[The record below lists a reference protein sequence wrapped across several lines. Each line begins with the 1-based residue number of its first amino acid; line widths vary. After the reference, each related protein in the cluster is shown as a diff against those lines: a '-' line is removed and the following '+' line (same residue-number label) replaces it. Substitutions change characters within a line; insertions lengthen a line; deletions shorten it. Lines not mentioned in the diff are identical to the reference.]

1 MENYTLSSRQIP
13 LCGEYDVIVVGGG
26 PAGCAAAI
34 SASRAGKKVLLIED
48 SGMLGGAGTRGL
60 VSAWTPFS
68 DGVRALYAGLAHEVF
83 RRTLAATPYL
93 DPKSID
99 WVPIDPEALKTTYDE
114 MTAEAGVT
122 VLFHTRLAAAETEDG
137 RVKALICANKTGL
150 CAFTAPM
157 YVDCTGDAD
166 LCAYAGVP
174 FQEGDE
180 NGETQPATHCFILA
194 NVNEEAYHAM
204 PSIRPQNPESILYR
218 ILREGKYAIPDEHFC
233 HSFYAPG
240 VMGFNAGH
248 LWHVKATDPAS
259 VSKADADG
267 RRLAHEYLAALKD
280 YMPETFGQAVLVE
293 TAPMVGIRESRRI
306 RGEYSFT
313 LADYLAR
320 RSFPD
325 EICRGNYFVDVHYS
339 AEENNRREGKSPS
352 NGSDL
357 RYEHYGKGESYGIPY
372 RCLIPVGLKNVLDA
386 GRSLSCERA
395 ALGSLRVMPACLCM
409 GQAAGLAA
417 AMACEL
423 GDVRLVDTDKLRASL
438 REAGAYLP

>member
-1 MENYTLSSRQIP
+1 M
-13 LCGEYDVIVVGGG
+13 
-26 PAGCAAAI
+26 
-34 SASRAGKKVLLIED
+34 
-48 SGMLGGAGTRGL
+48 
-60 VSAWTPFS
+60 
-68 DGVRALYAGLAHEVF
+68 
-83 RRTLAATPYL
+83 
-93 DPKSID
+93 
-99 WVPIDPEALKTTYDE
+99 
-114 MTAEAGVT
+114 
-122 VLFHTRLAAAETEDG
+122 
-137 RVKALICANKTGL
+137 
-150 CAFTAPM
+150 
-157 YVDCTGDAD
+157 DCTGDAD

-313 LADYLAR
+313 LEDYLAR